1 MGSQLATPTKIRSE
15 AKKSNSSKSKH
26 SKLSKHPSLAHRNAS
41 HGSHGSKSSK
51 SDDCHTAEPH
61 EPCYQAVAGLQDA
74 DVLRTELEHDENMM
88 KTWWTCVE
96 FTKCWTVRLTPLY
109 LKCCLQQ
116 RCRWGSLAQVGWTGW
131 KPDLVQKHLKDWR
144 YHEFFF
150 YVFMVLIW
158 PFDAIWVFESHNKSF
173 PELSLALVHHSKP
186 PRTTFEQSSGTI
198 TVECHFECRK
208 SIKIHENPAYIFWK
222 YNDKVFLGLQELEDQ
237 LSWITATEPL
247 TQSYMCTHVYTY
259 CTRRNYLFASCER
272 YILRY
277 TVNYKLYNM
286 NLYLPCFTEG
296 TACHKIALWQNTQRL
311 FFKKWCFGHVKHAN
325 MRGVL
330 WVQHGSNK

>member
-1 MGSQLATPTKIRSE
+1 
-15 AKKSNSSKSKH
+15 
-26 SKLSKHPSLAHRNAS
+26 
-41 HGSHGSKSSK
+41 
-51 SDDCHTAEPH
+51 
-61 EPCYQAVAGLQDA
+61 
-74 DVLRTELEHDENMM
+74 M

-158 PFDAIWVFESHNKSF
+158 PFDAISVFESHNKSF

-222 YNDKVFLGLQELEDQ
+222 HNDKVFLGLQELEDQ

-247 TQSYMCTHVYTY
+247 TQSYMCTH
-259 CTRRNYLFASCER
+259 
-272 YILRY
+272 
-277 TVNYKLYNM
+277 
-286 NLYLPCFTEG
+286 
-296 TACHKIALWQNTQRL
+296 IALEETIFL
-311 FFKKWCFGHVKHAN
+311 PPPVK
-325 MRGVL
+325 GIYSVIL
-330 WVQHGSNK
+330 